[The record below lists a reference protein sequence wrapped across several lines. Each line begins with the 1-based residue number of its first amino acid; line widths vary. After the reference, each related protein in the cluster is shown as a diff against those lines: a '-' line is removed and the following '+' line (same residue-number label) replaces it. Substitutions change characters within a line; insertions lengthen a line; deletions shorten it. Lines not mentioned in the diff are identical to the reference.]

1 MKRALVMLLL
11 LLSMPV
17 AAATLKID
25 GEVYAQRTASLM
37 PPLVQDLWQ
46 FNITQLAPD
55 GAPVRKGDVVLGFD
69 TSQLMTQ
76 LLEKQSLLKEKQRQL
91 EKLRLELA
99 ERQRTEALATAEARA
114 GRDKAERKTQ
124 QPVEL
129 IAGLEYKKLLIARA
143 AAERK
148 ATLMAQREVLAAEQR
163 RQEQRLL
170 GAELAQLQAQ
180 VDLGQA
186 SLAAMNVTAPRSGL
200 MMHKSNWQGDKFD
213 VGSQIWRGQS
223 AAEIP
228 DMATL
233 AVRAELPERDLQR
246 VAVGMPVRVVIE
258 GGAGAALT
266 GRIVEIGR
274 AIRSKSAL
282 QPIPVLDLQIRI
294 DSTRMQLKPGQA
306 IRVEL
311 NVADAGKQRG

>member
-1 MKRALVMLLL
+1 MKRALASLLVL
-11 LLSMPV
+11 AALPA

-25 GEVYAQRTASLM
+25 GEVYARRTASLM
-37 PPLVQDLWQ
+37 PPAVQDLWQ

-55 GAPVRKGDVVLGFD
+55 GAPVKQGDVVLAFD

-76 LLEKQSLLKEKQRQL
+76 LVGKQSLLKEKQRQL
-91 EKLRLELA
+91 ENLRLELA

-124 QPVEL
+124 QPAEL
-129 IAGLEYKKLLIARA
+129 IAGIEYKKLVIARA
-143 AAERK
+143 ASERK
-148 ATLMAQREVLAAEQR
+148 AALVAQREVLAAEQR

-170 GAELAQLQAQ
+170 TAELAQLQAQ
-180 VDLGQA
+180 VAQGQA

-228 DMATL
+228 DMSTL

-258 GGAGAALT
+258 GGAGTALG

-274 AIRSKSAL
+274 AVRSKSAL
-282 QPIPVLDLQIRI
+282 QPIPVLDLQIQI
-294 DSTRMQLKPGQA
+294 DATRMPLKPGQA

-311 NVADAGKQRG
+311 NVPDASKERG